1 MIICPWCGT
10 NYLTFQT
17 NCDNCGGPLQA
28 VDEKINASTQSEN
41 LLAPPSIPRPISEK
55 YVWRILSSD
64 GWWIASLV
72 LGFLGFI
79 FSLIGVGLTL
89 GIITAF
95 VGIPF
100 LIIGLVLL
108 GIGGSEF
115 VRRYQN
121 ARKVVTVLR
130 EGETTQGQIVEI
142 QEDYSVRVNGRYPWR
157 IRYQF
162 QVDGQDYEGT
172 VSTFNQPGQEL
183 QAGKTIYVLYL
194 PTAPKW
200 NSIYPHP

>member
-28 VDEKINASTQSEN
+28 VDEKNDPSTQSEN

-162 QVDGQDYEGT
+162 QADGQDYEGT
-172 VSTFNQPGQEL
+172 VTTFNQPGQEL
-183 QAGKTIYVLYL
+183 QAGKTVYVLYL
-194 PTAPKW
+194 PIAPKW

>member
-28 VDEKINASTQSEN
+28 VDEKNDPSTQSEN

-130 EGETTQGQIVEI
+130 EGETTLGQIVEI
-142 QEDYSVRVNGRYPWR
+142 QEDYSVRVNGRNPWR

-172 VSTFNQPGQEL
+172 VSTFNQPGQAL
-183 QAGKTIYVLYL
+183 QAGKTVYVLYL